1 MIGSNPGYDHG
12 ESNTLCSPLGTDF
25 IQDKY
30 YIVTQLALGG
40 ELFDRIC
47 EKGRF
52 TEKDAAVTIR
62 QVFDAVNYL
71 HLRNIV
77 HRGT

>member
-1 MIGSNPGYDHG
+1 M
-12 ESNTLCSPLGTDF
+12 
-25 IQDKY
+25 
-30 YIVTQLALGG
+30 TQLALGG

-52 TEKDAAVTIR
+52 TEKDAAITIR

-71 HLRNIV
+71 HQRNIV
-77 HRGT
+77 HRGKSLATVDRRHMLI